1 MRILVTGGAG
11 FIGSH
16 LVERLVRDGHRVSVV
31 DNLDDFYDQS
41 IKRTNL
47 DDMRRQGSFAF
58 HQADIRDRQAL
69 ESVFEGETP
78 EAIVHMAARAGVR
91 PSLADPQLYE
101 SINVGGTVNVLE
113 LAQRCGVGR
122 VVFAS
127 SSSVYGENQKIPFQ
141 EDDRTDEPISPYAA
155 TKRAGELLCYTYW
168 KLYGL
173 NVTCIRIFT
182 AHGPRCRPDLA
193 VPKFVRLIEAGKPIP
208 MYGDGTS
215 KRDYTYV
222 GDTVDGLVRAMER
235 CEGYRIYN
243 LGSGQP
249 VHLTEMIEMVGQ
261 AMGTHVRIERLPA
274 QPGDV
279 PATWADISRARREL
293 GYQPST
299 PLADGV
305 REYVAW
311 RRRVISGE

>member
-16 LVERLVRDGHRVSVV
+16 LVERLVRDGHHVSVV
-31 DNLDDFYDQS
+31 DNLDDFYEES
-41 IKRTNL
+41 IKRTSL
-47 DDMRRQGSFAF
+47 EEMRGRGAFAF
-58 HQADIRDRQAL
+58 HQTDIRDRQAL
-69 ESVFEGETP
+69 ESVFGAETP
-78 EAIVHMAARAGVR
+78 EAVVHMAARAGVR

-113 LAQRCGVGR
+113 LARRSGVGR

-173 NVTCIRIFT
+173 NITCIRIFT
-182 AHGPRCRPDLA
+182 AHGSRCRPDLA
-193 VPKFVRLIEAGKPIP
+193 VPKFVRLIEADKPIP

-215 KRDYTYV
+215 RRDYTYV
-222 GDTVDGLVRAMER
+222 GDTVDGLARALER

-243 LGSGQP
+243 LGSGRP
-249 VHLTEMIEMVGQ
+249 VQLTEMIELVGQ
-261 AMGTHVRIERLPA
+261 ALGRQVRIERLPA

-311 RRRVISGE
+311 RQRVMSGA